1 MSFSDLHLLSPVIFA
16 PALGALIIAL
26 IPGSEKS
33 VIKGFAFFW
42 TLLVFL
48 ISLLILVWFDSSSPY
63 YQFEEKAV
71 WIKQLGVYY
80 RVGIDGISLWLVLLT
95 TFLTPL
101 VALSAYKA
109 VDNRAKDYMMYMLVL
124 ETGMLGAFLA
134 LDVFLFYVF
143 WEVMLIPM
151 YFIIGVFGGE
161 RRVFAT
167 LKFVLFTMVGSLL
180 MLVGILYLYFRHN
193 QQFGFYSGDL
203 TDLAALVPNLGFSE
217 QTWLFLAFGL
227 AFAVKVPMWPL
238 HTWLPDAH
246 TEAPTGGSVILAGVL
261 LKMGVFGFLRFA
273 IPLFPLATNAALPF
287 IAGLA
292 AFGIVFG
299 ALVSIAQ
306 KDVKRLI
313 AYSSVSHMGFVMLG
327 LAGMGLVSLQGAV
340 YQSLNHGISTGALF
354 LLVGVIYERRHTRLI
369 SEYGGLAS
377 VMPAYAALFLAAALS
392 SLGLPPLNGF
402 VGEFLIM
409 TGAFASKSLYGGKI
423 FAAVASSGVILAAV
437 YLLWMYRRV
446 FFGPLKN
453 DANKNLPD
461 LSLREWGYLTP
472 LVIMMFV
479 MGLAPNLFLKP
490 MEKSIQKLAYDY
502 NLAIKNAGAGASS
515 FAWSVGADPEILKLK
530 VPSKEEAAKMKADA
544 EAKAKADKDASKKA
558 RYKTKVFYMPDGSN
572 EMKEMKLEPVDDDA
586 PPPAGRIKPQ
596 PRSKYLEIKPRT
608 TGGSGGKEARP

>member
-1 MSFSDLHLLSPVIFA
+1 MSFSELHLLSPIIFA

-26 IPGSEKS
+26 MPGSEKS

-48 ISLLILVWFDSSSPY
+48 ISLLILVWFDQSSPY
-63 YQFEEKAV
+63 YQFEEKAL

-80 RVGIDGISLWLVLLT
+80 HVGIDGISLWLVLLT

-161 RRVFAT
+161 RRIYAT

-203 TDLAALVPNLGFSE
+203 TDLARLVPHLAFSE

-227 AFAVKVPMWPL
+227 AFAVKVPMWPV

-292 AFGIVFG
+292 VFGIIFG

-327 LAGMGLVSLQGAV
+327 LAGMALVSLEGAV

-369 SEYGGLAS
+369 SEYGGLAA
-377 VMPAYAALFLAAALS
+377 VMPAYAAVFLVAALS
-392 SLGLPPLNGF
+392 SAGLPLLNGF

-409 TGAFASKSLYGGKI
+409 TGAFASKSLYGGKV
-423 FAAVASSGVILAAV
+423 FAAIASSGVILAAV

-446 FFGPLKN
+446 FFGPIKN

-461 LSLREWGYLTP
+461 LSLREWGYLLP

-490 MEKSIQKLAYDY
+490 MEKSVQKLAYDY
-502 NLAIKNAGAGASS
+502 NLALKNAGGTS
-515 FAWSVGADPEILKLK
+515 FAWSVGADLEILKLN
-530 VPSKEEAAKMKADA
+530 VPSKEAALKMKADA
-544 EAKAKADKDASKKA
+544 DAKSKAEKDASKKA

-572 EMKEMKLEPVDDDA
+572 EMKEMKIEPVDDDA
-586 PPPAGRIKPQ
+586 AKPPAGRITPQ
-596 PRSKYLEIKPRT
+596 PRLKYLEIKPHT
-608 TGGSGGKEARP
+608 TGGSGGKEAKP